1 MSRKSN
7 SKVITECDIEEAMD
21 EYNLNTLD
29 PEVLYEE
36 NIKLKAVLARYGL
49 SIDNTNFS
57 EVEILCTKQIDKFKR
72 IFETIPMS
80 KRDTEALEKLHN
92 ILSKEQEKEKA
103 KEKVQEK
110 SYTIAELTS
119 IAKQNN
125 GK

>member
-7 SKVITECDIEEAMD
+7 SKVITECDVDEAMD
-21 EYNLNTLD
+21 EYNLATLD
-29 PEVLYEE
+29 TEVLYEE

-72 IFETIPMS
+72 IFETIPMT

-119 IAKQNN
+119 IAKQNS